1 MSAADYPPDLLNA
14 LAGLAAALKTDND
27 GQIIV
32 KAAERKRGGD
42 QNARY
47 QALVEQIPAI
57 TFTLNLEEGLPDVY
71 VGPQIETILGFT
83 QKEWM
88 EDPILWFYQCH
99 PDDRSIL
106 HQEFTRGI
114 ATGGPFRAQV
124 RVHAKDGHV
133 VWIHGEAKLVRDDNG
148 NPLFLQGIAFDI
160 SEQKRAEQQIKD
172 AQEMKVLNERLSAV
186 GQMAASIGHDLRNP
200 LAAIRNSWHFIQGK
214 LDPAVLAD
222 KRMKAMAGLIDR
234 ELVHAGT
241 IINELL
247 QYSRDRAPY
256 RQPTALAPLFDEAI
270 SVVSKPAATMLVL
283 NEVPEDLVAP
293 NIDREQFRQVL
304 VNLLQN
310 AVEAIGPDGRVSARA
325 RAKDVNGEA
334 GVVIEVVDNGKGI
347 APELKDNIWK
357 PLFTTKAKGTGL
369 GLPIVANVVQRHEG
383 MVFVDSAPGRGTTF
397 RIHLPVGTASEG
409 PAPMQGGAAGDALSG
424 PSPNAGATEVRYV
437 RDVEAVR
444 ESTIL
449 KELIAECLSVV
460 QKPAETMQVLN
471 LVSQELPPVDV
482 DRQQL
487 RQALVNL
494 MQNGVE
500 AIGPDGTVKTK
511 ARVEGDDVVIEVIDN
526 GCGVAV
532 QLLSD
537 IWKPL
542 FTTKTRGSGL
552 GLPMVK
558 AVAQR
563 HGGDVELVSAPG
575 QGSTFRLRF
584 PRLKPATQPET
595 PETKP

>member
-1 MSAADYPPDLLNA
+1 MSDNVDYPHELLSA
-14 LAGLAAALKTDND
+14 LSGLSAALKSND
-27 GQIIV
+27 GNHIIV
-32 KAAERKRGGD
+32 PAGQTGGSAD
-42 QNARY
+42 KTQARY

-57 TFTLNLEEGLPDVY
+57 TFTLNLETGTPDIY
-71 VGPQIETILGFT
+71 VGPQIESILGFT

-88 EDPILWFYQCH
+88 EDPILWFFQCH
-99 PDDRSIL
+99 PDDRSLL
-106 HQEFTRGI
+106 HAEFTRGI

-133 VWIHGEAKLVRDDNG
+133 VWIQGEARLVRDDAG

-160 SEQKRAEQQIKD
+160 TEQKRAEQQMKD
-172 AQEMKVLNERLSAV
+172 AQEMKVLNERLAAV

-200 LAAIRNSWHFIQGK
+200 LAAIRNSWHFIQKK
-214 LDPAVLAD
+214 LETTDALAD
-222 KRMKAMAGLIDR
+222 KRMKAMAALIDR

-241 IINELL
+241 IIGELL
-247 QYSRDRAPY
+247 QYSRDREPY
-256 RQPTALAPLFDEAI
+256 KQPTPLAPLFDEAM
-270 SVVSKPAATMLVL
+270 SVVSKPSPGMRLI
-283 NEVPEDLVAP
+283 NEVPEDFVAP
-293 NIDREQFRQVL
+293 NIDRDQFRQVL

-310 AVEAIGPDGRVSARA
+310 AVEAIGPDGKVIARA
-325 RAKDVNGEA
+325 RAIDDGGA
-334 GVVIEVVDNGKGI
+334 VVIEIVDNGKGI

-397 RIHLPVGTASEG
+397 RLQIPVGTPSEG

-424 PSPNAGATEVRYV
+424 GAGGGSAGGEVRYT

-444 ESTIL
+444 ESTVL
-449 KELIAECLSVV
+449 KELIAECITVV
-460 QKPAETMQVLN
+460 QKPAESMQLLN
-471 LVSQELPPVDV
+471 LVSLELPPVDV
-482 DRQQL
+482 DRSQM

-494 MQNGVE
+494 MQNAVE
-500 AIGPDGTVKTK
+500 AIGPDGVVKTK
-511 ARVEGDDVVIEVIDN
+511 ARVEGDDVVIEISDN

-532 QLLSD
+532 NLIDD

-542 FTTKTRGSGL
+542 FTTKTKGTGL
-552 GLPMVK
+552 GLPTVK

-563 HGGDVELVSAPG
+563 HGGDVVLESAPG
-575 QGSTFRLRF
+575 RGSTFRFRF
-584 PRLKPATQPET
+584 PRLKPVATE
-595 PETKP
+595 

>member
-1 MSAADYPPDLLNA
+1 MSEAEYPVELLNA
-14 LAGLAAALKTDND
+14 LAGLSAALKSND
-27 GQIIV
+27 GDHIV
-32 KAAERKRGGD
+32 VDAAQRKRGGD
-42 QNARY
+42 SQARY

-71 VGPQIETILGFT
+71 VGPQIEAILGFT

-124 RVHAKDGHV
+124 RVHARDGHV
-133 VWIHGEAKLVRDDNG
+133 VWIHGEARLVRDEQG

-160 SEQKRAEQQIKD
+160 SEQKKAEQQLKD
-172 AQEMKVLNERLSAV
+172 AQEMKVLNERLAAV

-200 LAAIRNSWHFIQGK
+200 LAAIRNSWHFIQSK

-247 QYSRDRAPY
+247 QYSRDREPY
-256 RQPTALAPLFDEAI
+256 RQPTPLAPLVDEAM
-270 SVVSKPAATMLVL
+270 SVVSKPSPTMQMI
-283 NEVPEDLVAP
+283 NEVPEDLIAP
-293 NIDREQFRQVL
+293 NIDRDQFRQVL

-310 AVEAIGPDGRVSARA
+310 AVEAIGPDGRVFARA
-325 RAKDVNGEA
+325 RVKEVNGAA
-334 GVVIEVVDNGKGI
+334 GVVVEIVDNGKGI

-369 GLPIVANVVQRHEG
+369 GLPIVANVVQRHDG

-397 RIHLPVGTASEG
+397 RLQIPVGTASEG

-424 PSPNAGATEVRYV
+424 GGSGEVRYV

-444 ESTIL
+444 ESTVL
-449 KELIAECLSVV
+449 KDLVAECISVV
-460 QKPAETMQVLN
+460 QKPVESMQVVN
-471 LVSQELPPVDV
+471 LVSLELPAVDV

-511 ARVEGDDVVIEVIDN
+511 ARVEGADVVIEVSDN
-526 GCGVAV
+526 GCGVA
-532 QLLSD
+532 LHLIDD

-563 HGGDVELVSAPG
+563 HGGDASVESAPG
-575 QGSTFRLRF
+575 KGSSFRLRF
-584 PRLKPATQPET
+584 PYKKPET
-595 PETKP
+595 PSGS